1 MTRYYT
7 SNMKIKKGNPS
18 TSKQGKQPARKLTKK
33 TSRPTTKQNLC
44 KRVAPG
50 DSDADSNDEGPKQK
64 KQNKN
69 RHIKEVEE
77 DESETTE
84 PEEVVESD
92 EDVQLQEEHEANGNV
107 SKVLAVIRINN
118 SLRKRMMMNLRRA
131 RTDTS
136 LIFPSS
142 YE

>member
-1 MTRYYT
+1 
-7 SNMKIKKGNPS
+7 MKPKKGNASTS
-18 TSKQGKQPARKLTKK
+18 TSKQGKQPAKKLTKK
-33 TSRPTTKQNLC
+33 MSRPTTKQNLR

-50 DSDADSNDEGPKQK
+50 DSDADSNDEGPKWK

-69 RHIKEVEE
+69 RHIEEVEE

-118 SLRKRMMMNLRRA
+118 SLRKRMMMNLRRV

>member
-1 MTRYYT
+1 
-7 SNMKIKKGNPS
+7 MKMKKGNPS

-33 TSRPTTKQNLC
+33 MSRPTTKKNLC
-44 KRVAPG
+44 KQVAPS
-50 DSDADSNDEGPKQK
+50 DSDADSNDEGPG
-64 KQNKN
+64 
-69 RHIKEVEE
+69 
-77 DESETTE
+77 ESETTE

-92 EDVQLQEEHEANGNV
+92 EDVQLQEEHKANGNV

-118 SLRKRMMMNLRRA
+118 SLRKRMMMNPRRA

-142 YE
+142 YK